1 MSVSEL
7 FQKTPSIA
15 SPFSIKLDFDL
26 NQIRSGSQRNKQNG
40 KNLLPIQEVL
50 ASDAVIDDDVA
61 GMISEDKNTVIEM
74 PDQNWSKHDIP
85 WFLVKFIVPDDGKYQ
100 K

>member
-1 MSVSEL
+1 MSVSKQAVLEDT
-7 FQKTPSIA
+7 TPSIA

-50 ASDAVIDDDVA
+50 ASDAVIDDDA

-74 PDQNWSKHDIP
+74 PD
-85 WFLVKFIVPDDGKYQ
+85 
-100 K
+100 

>member
-1 MSVSEL
+1 MWDVKWDESEQASS
-7 FQKTPSIA
+7 FRRHRTPSIA

-50 ASDAVIDDDVA
+50 ASDAVIDDDDA

-74 PDQNWSKHDIP
+74 PD
-85 WFLVKFIVPDDGKYQ
+85 
-100 K
+100 

>member
-1 MSVSEL
+1 MSVSEQ
-7 FQKTPSIA
+7 FYKTPSIA

-50 ASDAVIDDDVA
+50 ASDAVVDDDDGV
-61 GMISEDKNTVIEM
+61 MISSEDKNTVTEM
-74 PDQNWSKHDIP
+74 PD
-85 WFLVKFIVPDDGKYQ
+85 
-100 K
+100 

>member
-1 MSVSEL
+1 MSVSEQ

-50 ASDAVIDDDVA
+50 ASDAVVDDDDG
-61 GMISEDKNTVIEM
+61 GMISSEDKNTVIEM
-74 PDQNWSKHDIP
+74 PDQNRSKHDIP
-85 WFLVKFIVPDDGKYQ
+85 WVLV
-100 K
+100 

>member
-1 MSVSEL
+1 MSVSEQ

-15 SPFSIKLDFDL
+15 SPSSIKLDFDL

-50 ASDAVIDDDVA
+50 ASDAVVDDDDG
-61 GMISEDKNTVIEM
+61 GMISSEDMNTVIEM
-74 PDQNWSKHDIP
+74 PDQNRRKHDIP
-85 WFLVKFIVPDDGKYQ
+85 WFLV
-100 K
+100 

>member
-1 MSVSEL
+1 MSVSEQ

-50 ASDAVIDDDVA
+50 ASDAVIDDDDT

-74 PDQNWSKHDIP
+74 PDQNWIKHDIP

>member
-1 MSVSEL
+1 MWDVKWDVCEQAVLEDTEHRLS
-7 FQKTPSIA
+7 T
-15 SPFSIKLDFDL
+15 PFSIKLDFDL

-50 ASDAVIDDDVA
+50 ASDAVIDDDDA

-74 PDQNWSKHDIP
+74 PD
-85 WFLVKFIVPDDGKYQ
+85 
-100 K
+100 